1 MEDSNFNLKKEFGKL
16 GLYLV
21 ENAENEIKEIERKQV
36 LLNSS
41 LKKRKN
47 ERIEQ
52 ILNKKKKQFKDLY
65 ISEIN
70 ESTVSILLD
79 VKNQLLDLK
88 NKLIFNFKNDFK
100 KEIALKISKN
110 YDQYINYLIK
120 IIKEKVEDL
129 KIHKKTIFILNSGD
143 YNYLNNHKG
152 LLQSLQIDNYELKK
166 SEKEYIGGY
175 MLKIPEE
182 SFILNFML
190 ENQINLKTNEFESLL
205 TDELSSLEETFYEI
219 NERFEKSIADI
230 RNNIQIYLEKL
241 EELVSND
248 KF

>member
-1 MEDSNFNLKKEFGKL
+1 MEEDKFKSKKEFGNL

-52 ILNKKKKQFKDLY
+52 ILNKKEKQFKDQY
-65 ISEIN
+65 NSQIN

-79 VKNQLLDLK
+79 LKNQLLDLK

-100 KEIALKISKN
+100 EELALKISKN
-110 YDQYINYLIK
+110 YDQYIKYLLR
-120 IIKEKVEDL
+120 IIKEKVDDL
-129 KIHKKTIFILNSGD
+129 KVHKKMLLILNSDD

-152 LLQSLQIDNYELKK
+152 LLQSLQIDNYELQE
-166 SEKEYIGGY
+166 SEKESIGGY
-175 MLKIPEE
+175 ILMIPEE
-182 SFILNFML
+182 SFILNYML
-190 ENQINLKTNEFESLL
+190 ENQINLKTNAFESLL
-205 TDELSSLEETFYEI
+205 TRDLSSLDESYYDI
-219 NERFEKSIADI
+219 NEKFEKSIDAI
-230 RNNIQIYLEKL
+230 RNKIQIYLEKL
-241 EELVSND
+241 EELV
-248 KF
+248 

>member
-1 MEDSNFNLKKEFGKL
+1 MEEDKFKSKKEFGNL

-52 ILNKKKKQFKDLY
+52 ILNKKEKQFKDQY
-65 ISEIN
+65 NSQIN

-79 VKNQLLDLK
+79 LKNQLLDLK

-100 KEIALKISKN
+100 EELAIKISKN
-110 YDQYINYLIK
+110 YDQYIKYLLR
-120 IIKEKVEDL
+120 IIKEKVDDL
-129 KIHKKTIFILNSGD
+129 KVHKKMLLILNSDD

-152 LLQSLQIDNYELKK
+152 LLQSLQIDNYELQE
-166 SEKEYIGGY
+166 SEKESIGGY
-175 MLKIPEE
+175 ILMIPEE
-182 SFILNFML
+182 SFILNYML
-190 ENQINLKTNEFESLL
+190 ENQINLKTNAFESLL
-205 TDELSSLEETFYEI
+205 TRDLSSLDESYYDI
-219 NERFEKSIADI
+219 NEKFEKSIDAI
-230 RNNIQIYLEKL
+230 RNKIQIYLEKL
-241 EELVSND
+241 EELV
-248 KF
+248 

>member
-1 MEDSNFNLKKEFGKL
+1 MEQNEFKSKKEFGNL

-52 ILNKKKKQFKDLY
+52 ILTKKEKQFKDQY
-65 ISEIN
+65 HSQIN

-100 KEIALKISKN
+100 EDLALKISKN
-110 YDQYINYLIK
+110 YDKYISYLLK
-120 IIKEKVEDL
+120 IIKEKVDDL
-129 KIHKKTIFILNSGD
+129 KVHKKMKLILNSDD
-143 YNYLNNHKG
+143 YNYFNNHKG
-152 LLQSLQIDNYELKK
+152 LLQSLQIDNYELQK
-166 SEKEYIGGY
+166 SDKESIGGY
-175 MLKIPEE
+175 ILMIPEE
-182 SFILNFML
+182 SFILNYML
-190 ENQINLKTNEFESLL
+190 ENQINLKTNAFESLL
-205 TDELSSLEETFYEI
+205 TKELSSLEESYYNI
-219 NERFEKSIADI
+219 NEKFEKSIEDI
-230 RNNIQIYLEKL
+230 RNKIQIYLKKL
-241 EELVSND
+241 EELV
-248 KF
+248 

>member
-1 MEDSNFNLKKEFGKL
+1 MEKSEFNLKKEFGKL

-21 ENAENEIKEIERKQV
+21 ENAEDEIKEIERKQV

-52 ILNKKKKQFKDLY
+52 ILNKKKKQFKDQY
-65 ISEIN
+65 NSSIN

-79 VKNQLLDLK
+79 VKNQLLKLK
-88 NKLIFNFKNDFK
+88 NKLIINLKNDFK
-100 KEIALKISKN
+100 EELALKISKN

-120 IIKEKVEDL
+120 TLKEKIDDL
-129 KIHKKTIFILNSGD
+129 KVRKKKISIILNSDD

-152 LLQSLQIDNYELKK
+152 LLQSLEVENYELKK
-166 SEKEYIGGY
+166 SESESIGGY
-175 MLKIPEE
+175 ILKIPEE

-190 ENQINLKTNEFESLL
+190 ENQINLETNAFESLL
-205 TDELSSLEETFYEI
+205 TNELSSLEETFYNI
-219 NERFEKSIADI
+219 NEEFEKSIAAI
-230 RNNIQIYLEKL
+230 RNKIQTYLAKL
-241 EELVSND
+241 EELV
-248 KF
+248 